1 VGASDSS
8 PAQIELSAEERRT
21 RLERVVRARTREA
34 RAEVQS
40 QGEFDA
46 VLVRGAPVH
55 HSLHFVGTVG
65 AAALGAALGRLLF
78 GDAGLLAGLVAGAG
92 YALFWLFL
100 AVAGGLEFDN
110 LAVDERGVVT
120 SEITGRPVEAR
131 GNFLKVAIPAAVVA
145 YSLFLMLGLS
155 HDLVFPPPPSCNT
168 SPPPPNACLLLPNLA
183 DALNGLG
190 QSPSPSPN
198 GSPQPSPSPSG
209 SPQPSPTPRTAGVPL
224 SVDDTIALER
234 VVRGFQLL
242 FSTVALVVAGWFL
255 RRMLTGRWVLLIK
268 PVRGDDEER

>member
-1 VGASDSS
+1 MAASDSS
-8 PAQIELSAEERRT
+8 PTQIELPAEERKT
-21 RLERVVRARTREA
+21 RLERVVRARTREG

-46 VLVRGAPVH
+46 VLVRGEPVR
-55 HSLHFVGTVG
+55 HSLHFIGTVA

-78 GDAGLLAGLVAGAG
+78 GDAGLVAGLAAGAG
-92 YALFWLFL
+92 YALLWLFL
-100 AVAGGLEFDN
+100 AATGGREFDH

-120 SEITGRPVEAR
+120 SEITGRPVDAR
-131 GNFLKVAIPAAVVA
+131 GDFLKVAIPAAVVGCTM
-145 YSLFLMLGLS
+145 FLILGLG
-155 HDLVFPPPPSCNT
+155 HDLIFPPPPNCNT

-190 QSPSPSPN
+190 QSPSPSASPN
-198 GSPQPSPSPSG
+198 G
-209 SPQPSPTPRTAGVPL
+209 SPQPSPTPRTTGVPL

-234 VVRGFQLL
+234 VVRGFQLF
-242 FSTVALVVAGWFL
+242 FSTVAFAVAAWFL

-268 PVRGDDEER
+268 PVRGGDEER